1 MSYRHFVT
9 VIFGTAMLTLM
20 GPTSAAFSQGG
31 TDGPAH
37 AMAMH
42 GQPKYGPE
50 YKHFDY
56 VNPNASKGG
65 TIVLGAIGSYDT
77 LNSFIVKGTAA
88 VGLGRMYQALTVG
101 TSDEAFTQYCLICET
116 MEVPDDRSW
125 VEYTLRPEAR
135 WHDGQPITVD
145 DVLYSLKTLREK
157 GVPFYKSYYRD
168 VTKAEKTGPRS
179 VKFTF
184 GGGVNLELPL
194 IMGQLTIIPKHY
206 WEEREARGEGYREYL
221 RDFTVSTLDPPLGS
235 GAYRIK
241 ELDPG
246 RSITYERV
254 QDHWSA
260 NLPAGLGSN
269 NYDVLRYEYYR
280 DATVALEAFKGGD
293 LDFRAENVS
302 KNWAT
307 AYDTAA
313 VTEGLIKKEEIP
325 HQRTAGMQAW
335 VFNTRRAIFSDP
347 QVRRALAYA
356 FNYEWTNEN
365 LFYSAYTRTDSFFD
379 NSELGSRGLLTD
391 AGAEEREILER
402 YRDRLP
408 PELFTEVYT
417 PPTSDPARA
426 DDRNNLLTAND
437 MLTEAGWIV
446 RDGKRVNAESGEPMN
461 FEILLISPSFERIAL
476 PYSKNMEQLGID
488 VAVRTVDTSQYVN
501 RLDEYDFDVVVS
513 SWGQSLSP
521 GNEQRAYWGSVAAD
535 RSGGRNLMGIK
546 DPVIDELIELV
557 ISAVDR
563 DSLVQRTRAL
573 DRALLWGHYLV
584 PNWHVPHDRLAYWDK
599 FERPEVTP
607 TSGAQFFAWWIN
619 TEDEA
624 TLVDRKRQVAQLEPA
639 EQKQVEEGQA
649 VVQSQVVV
657 EELPAAEEDIQSGTS
672 RWLIV
677 VVIGTLAV
685 IAVLTMVGRRRKST

>member
-1 MSYRHFVT
+1 MRYRYFAT
-9 VIFGTAMLTLM
+9 VILGAVALAFV
-20 GPTSAAFSQGG
+20 GPIPAAFAQGG
-31 TDGPAH
+31 TNGPAH

-42 GQPKYGPE
+42 GQPKYGPDF
-50 YKHFDY
+50 KSFDY
-56 VNPNASKGG
+56 VNPNAPKGG

-77 LNSFIVKGTAA
+77 LNNFIVKGTAA
-88 VGLGRMYQALTVG
+88 AGLGLMYQALTAG
-101 TSDEAFTQYCLICET
+101 AADEAFTQYCLICET

-135 WHDGQPITVD
+135 WQDGEPITVD
-145 DVLYSLKTLREK
+145 DVIFSLETLREK
-157 GVPFYKSYYRD
+157 GVPFYRSYYRD

-206 WEEREARGEGYREYL
+206 WAEREFG
-221 RDFTVSTLDPPLGS
+221 DSTLDPPLGS

-254 QDHWSA
+254 KDHWSA
-260 NLPAGLGSN
+260 RLPVNLGLS
-269 NYDVLRYEYYR
+269 NYDIVRYEYYR

-293 LDFRAENVS
+293 LDFRSENVS

-307 AYDTAA
+307 AYDIAA
-313 VTEGLIKKEEIP
+313 VTEGLIKKVEIP
-325 HQRTAGMQAW
+325 HQRAAGMQAW
-335 VFNTRRAIFSDP
+335 AFNTRRTMFSDP
-347 QVRRALAYA
+347 RVRRALAYA
-356 FNYEWTNEN
+356 FNFEWTNES

-379 NSELGSRGLLTD
+379 NSELGSSGLLSD

-408 PELFTEVYT
+408 PELFTEVYV
-417 PPTSDPARA
+417 PPASDTSRA
-426 DDRNNLLTAND
+426 ADRNNLRTASD
-437 MLTEAGWIV
+437 MLTEAGWVV
-446 RDGKRVNAESGEPMN
+446 RDGKRVNAETGAPMD

-476 PYSKNMEQLGID
+476 PYAKNLERLGID
-488 VAVRTVDTSQYVN
+488 ARVRTVDTSQYVN
-501 RLDEYDFDVVVS
+501 RLDEYDFDMVVS

-521 GNEQRAYWGSVAAD
+521 GNEQRAYWSSAAAD
-535 RSGGRNLMGIK
+535 RSGGRNLLGIK

-557 ISAVDR
+557 ISATDR

-584 PNWHVPHDRLAYWDK
+584 PNWHVPHDRWAYWDK

-607 TSGAQFFAWWIN
+607 TRGAQFFAWWI
-619 TEDEA
+619 DADKEA
-624 TLVDRKRQVAQLEPA
+624 
-639 EQKQVEEGQA
+639 
-649 VVQSQVVV
+649 S
-657 EELPAAEEDIQSGTS
+657 LPE
-672 RWLIV
+672 
-677 VVIGTLAV
+677 
-685 IAVLTMVGRRRKST
+685 RKSRLR